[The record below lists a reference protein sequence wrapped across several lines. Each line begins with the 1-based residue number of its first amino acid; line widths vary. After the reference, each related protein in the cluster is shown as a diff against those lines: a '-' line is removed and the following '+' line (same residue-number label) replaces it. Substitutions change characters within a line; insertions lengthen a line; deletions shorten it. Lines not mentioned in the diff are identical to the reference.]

1 MRKTSFLLYIF
12 LLSSVLSFL
21 SSVPLVYTADYA
33 ADYLQENNPTDLESS
48 AKYNYYIGQYYYTQ
62 GRFDAAEQYFRRSR
76 DIIERKNVVIS
87 ERRVKPSLKL
97 TGGGQSGEYAIG
109 EGDALRIT
117 VWQND
122 DLNQEVVVGPDGN
135 ISFPLI
141 GEVQVLGL
149 TITQVDKEITERLK
163 NYIKLPE
170 VSISVKK
177 VVGSKVI
184 VLGQV
189 AYPGVYGVSGRK
201 TILEAIALAGG
212 FTNDAVVSSV
222 ILVRGGLEDPQGK
235 RIDLNKS
242 LRGVN
247 PHGNVALESEDI
259 IFVPKKFISDI
270 NYFLNTALGPM
281 VQGAYTTQGYRSKR
295 W

>member
-1 MRKTSFLLYIF
+1 MRKIFFLL
-12 LLSSVLSFL
+12 LSVLFL
-21 SSVPLVYTADYA
+21 SPVSLVHA
-33 ADYLQENNPTDLESS
+33 ADYLQDNDPAELESS

-76 DIIERKNVVIS
+76 DFIEKRNEAIS
-87 ERRVKPSLKL
+87 ERRVKPTLEASSKR
-97 TGGGQSGEYAIG
+97 TGGAQSKEYAIG
-109 EGDALRIT
+109 EGEAIRIT

-122 DLNQEVVVGPDGN
+122 DLNQDVVVGPDGN

-141 GEVQVLGL
+141 GEVPVLGL
-149 TITQVDKEITERLK
+149 TITQLDKEITERLK
-163 NYIKLPE
+163 SYIKAPE

-177 VVGSKVI
+177 TAGSKVI

-212 FTNDAVVSSV
+212 FTNDAIVSSV
-222 ILVRGGLEDPQGK
+222 ILVRGGLENPQGK
-235 RIDLNKS
+235 RLDLNKP

-247 PHGNVALESEDI
+247 PYVNITLESEDI
-259 IFVPKKFISDI
+259 IFVPKKFVSDV
-270 NYFLNTALGPM
+270 NYFLNTVLGPM
-281 VQGAYTTQGYRSKR
+281 VQGAYTTQSYRNKR

>member
-1 MRKTSFLLYIF
+1 MRKRSFF
-12 LLSSVLSFL
+12 PFFVFFLSSVLC
-21 SSVPLVYTADYA
+21 PLFFAQSASAV
-33 ADYLQENNPTDLESS
+33 DYLQESNPGELESS

-76 DIIERKNVVIS
+76 DLIERKNQVIS
-87 ERRVKPSLKL
+87 ELRVKPAFKSVP
-97 TGGGQSGEYAIG
+97 GGGQNEEYTIG
-109 EGDALRIT
+109 EGEALRIT

-141 GEVQVLGL
+141 GEVPVLGL
-149 TITQVDKEITERLK
+149 TITQLDKELTERLK
-163 NYIKLPE
+163 SYIKAPE

-177 VVGSKVI
+177 MAGSKVI

-189 AYPGVYGVSGRK
+189 VYPGVYGVSGRK

-212 FTNDAVVSSV
+212 FTNDAVASSV
-222 ILVRGGLEDPQGK
+222 ILVRGGLENPQGK
-235 RIDLNKS
+235 RLDLNKS

-247 PHGNVALESEDI
+247 PYGNIALESEDI

-281 VQGAYTTQGYRSKR
+281 VQGAYTTQGYRTKR

>member
-1 MRKTSFLLYIF
+1 MKKTPIFLISLFFLFSIFSFLF
-12 LLSSVLSFL
+12 SVSSVH
-21 SSVPLVYTADYA
+21 A
-33 ADYLQENNPTDLESS
+33 ADYSQASDSDLLESD

-76 DIIERKNVVIS
+76 DLIEKKNVVIS
-87 ERRVKPSLKL
+87 ERRTKPAYKGAVGGKSL
-97 TGGGQSGEYAIG
+97 EYTIG
-109 EGDALRIT
+109 EGDALRIA
-117 VWQND
+117 VWQNE

-135 ISFPLI
+135 ISLPLI
-141 GEVQVLGL
+141 GEVQTLGL
-149 TITQVDKEITERLK
+149 TVTQLDKEITDLLK
-163 NYIKLPE
+163 SYIKTPE
-170 VSISVKK
+170 VSISVRKS
-177 VVGSKVI
+177 VGSKVI

-189 AYPGVYGVSGRK
+189 AYPGVYGVSGQK
-201 TILEAIALAGG
+201 SILEAIALAGG

-222 ILVRGGLEDPQGK
+222 ILVRGGLDNPQGK

-242 LRGVN
+242 LRGVS
-247 PHGNVALESEDI
+247 PSGNIALEPEDI

-281 VQGAYTTQGYRSKR
+281 VQGAYTTQGMRSKR